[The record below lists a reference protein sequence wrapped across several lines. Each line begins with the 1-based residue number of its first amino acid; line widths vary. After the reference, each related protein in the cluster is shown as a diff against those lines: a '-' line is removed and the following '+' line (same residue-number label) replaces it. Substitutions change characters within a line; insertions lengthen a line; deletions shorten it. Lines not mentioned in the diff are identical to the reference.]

1 MTCHNIHIFIHTH
14 KHTQTQR
21 ETDRQTG
28 RQTDRQTDRQA
39 GRQTDRQTDRETDR
53 ERQRKTEKR
62 QRESYTHTDFNVAIF
77 GKIGKLKTRA
87 IVTNLTHAKSKF
99 FSETSNLRKLLGK
112 LREIN

>member
-1 MTCHNIHIFIHTH
+1 M
-14 KHTQTQR
+14 K
-21 ETDRQTG
+21 
-28 RQTDRQTDRQA
+28 
-39 GRQTDRQTDRETDR
+39 DREET
-53 ERQRKTEKR
+53 